1 MVPVRIGKIS
11 VKHHLIALI
20 VCPFLLLSSHT
31 PVSASPKSTTHHSK
45 SSAHTPKQ
53 GAPHNVGKKTTPSA
67 KTPPRSTTPVAT
79 TISHYRG
86 WDWLVAQLLAHG
98 TSKRD
103 VELVYSDP
111 RFPLFTFVPFSP
123 NPKESHSIYSG
134 FLRAPTYTLGATF
147 ARQYERELDRMERAL
162 QVPREVVVAILVIE
176 SQLGKNTGD
185 HMVLYRLSR
194 IATVGEPKNIQKNFV
209 RLKPEMPSLTV
220 ETLEK
225 RAKYLQDVFLPE
237 IPALIEIGKRNKI
250 DPINVKGSIAG
261 AFGMPQFL
269 PSAFL
274 RFGID
279 GDRNGYV
286 SLFNDIDAI
295 WSTANY
301 LASYGYRAGMPLEQR
316 RAIIWKYNKSDAYID
331 TVLAVASE
339 IKNELR

>member
-1 MVPVRIGKIS
+1 MGTIS
-11 VKHHLIALI
+11 AKRPLLSIIFYSL
-20 VCPFLLLSSHT
+20 LLLSSPPISAT
-31 PVSASPKSTTHHSK
+31 PTRPATNSK
-45 SSAHTPKQ
+45 SPVFTSKKGVPLKVEKKSEA
-53 GAPHNVGKKTTPSA
+53 GAKEPL
-67 KTPPRSTTPVAT
+67 RLTTPVAT
-79 TISHYRG
+79 HTSPYRG

-98 TSKRD
+98 TSQRD
-103 VELVYSDP
+103 VELIYSDP
-111 RFPLFTFVPFSP
+111 RFPSFTFVPFSP

-147 ARQYERELDRMERAL
+147 ARQYARELDRMERTL

-194 IATVGEPKNIQKNFV
+194 IATVGEPRNIQKNYV
-209 RLKPEMPSLTV
+209 RLKPEIPSLTV

-225 RAKYLQDVFLPE
+225 RAQYLQDVFLPE

-295 WSTANY
+295 WSTGNY
-301 LASYGYRAGMPLEQR
+301 LASYGYRAGLPLEQR
-316 RAIIWKYNKSDAYID
+316 RAIIWKYNKSEAYID

-339 IKNELR
+339 IRNELR